1 MLQLNGAPFV
11 ATNMDEQ
18 AYTRILDT
26 VAWAKT
32 QNDRREVGIL
42 REDLFW
48 ALEQIN
54 ELRFIQSDAD
64 LQHDL
69 QNESRSWLQEVIE

>member
-1 MLQLNGAPFV
+1 
-11 ATNMDEQ
+11 MDEQ
-18 AYTRILDT
+18 RYNRLLDT
-26 VAWAKT
+26 VNWAKT

-48 ALEQIN
+48 CVEQIN
-54 ELRFIQSDAD
+54 ELRFIQMDAD

-69 QNESRSWLQEVIE
+69 QTESRSWLQEVIE